1 LSHVT
6 TTACAVDSS
15 ILVNSLA
22 IWAAH
27 NLPSRL
33 YLRGNYID
41 VALVYH
47 SKSLAVSYQE
57 DIPGSRVQPLG
68 IFVSVADSVL

>member
-47 SKSLAVSYQE
+47 SKSLAGDYLLEV
-57 DIPGSRVQPLG
+57 GVQPLG